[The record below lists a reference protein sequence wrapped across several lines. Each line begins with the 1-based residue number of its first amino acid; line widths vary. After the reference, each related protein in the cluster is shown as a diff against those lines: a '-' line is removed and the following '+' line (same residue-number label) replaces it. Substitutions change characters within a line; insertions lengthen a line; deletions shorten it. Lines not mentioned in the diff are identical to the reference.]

1 MHKLMFGQRGSWRE
15 MGLWGVHFCNVKAR
29 AAIRKA
35 GVVFC
40 TLDYLLLEARPLLH
54 WYDCYCLWVFALVW
68 LLRTERELNHVETSA
83 APLLHDQPFS
93 DPFKKLSCRSDV
105 ALLHTKT
112 QMIKL
117 QYNREATLKCCTTN
131 IAGSFIGAT
140 ATGMCNHVETFAAP
154 ILRLSLYHSSLNL
167 IWPKFW
173 HSFDQCLPENTVL
186 PNPSYLQRDCKL
198 VSEAEWCV
206 VFSDVGFWGKNWIS
220 FSIVGTATKQL
231 EADVRHLKVCKN
243 CECCPCHSLFKGHYE
258 CWDCCSKCNCC
269 S

>member
-1 MHKLMFGQRGSWRE
+1 MWTSQIRTNNIKLRRNWALVLEFSWVLRPHAQVDVRSKRGCWRE

-68 LLRTERELNHVETSA
+68 LLRTERELNQVETSA

-112 QMIKL
+112 PMTKL

-154 ILRLSLYHSSLNL
+154 VSH
-167 IWPKFW
+167 
-173 HSFDQCLPENTVL
+173 LPH
-186 PNPSYLQRDCKL
+186 PAIIQ
-198 VSEAEWCV
+198 
-206 VFSDVGFWGKNWIS
+206 G
-220 FSIVGTATKQL
+220 
-231 EADVRHLKVCKN
+231 
-243 CECCPCHSLFKGHYE
+243 
-258 CWDCCSKCNCC
+258 
-269 S
+269 